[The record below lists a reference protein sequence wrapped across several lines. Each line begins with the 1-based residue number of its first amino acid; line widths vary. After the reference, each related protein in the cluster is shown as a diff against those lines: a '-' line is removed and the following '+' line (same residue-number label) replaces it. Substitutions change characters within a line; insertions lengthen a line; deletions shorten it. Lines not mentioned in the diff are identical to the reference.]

1 MSFVFITYVPADES
15 LARTLARGLE
25 IQGFHT
31 WYRWR
36 DGCHGPSLAGQNERR
51 LAESA
56 VVLAVATPAVW
67 GKRATH
73 WFHGDIQAIRGTG
86 RPLLPIL
93 DRLTAG
99 GLSRQADE
107 TARTL
112 AAADPL
118 ELPPDDPWD
127 EIPRIAG
134 RLTAL
139 GAPRS
144 RCTQWPPE
152 ITALIQ
158 RYRLP
163 AVDLRSPNAADPD
176 CACRLD
182 RASAEQYT
190 ALPIECTGAA
200 VVALGDPARAPEVA
214 TAGHFGIFEME
225 PVIADPAAIRALIP
239 WYYGDDAG
247 DPNDASASS
256 GS

>member
-1 MSFVFITYVPADES
+1 MSLVFITYVPADES
-15 LARTLARGLE
+15 LARILARGLE

-36 DGCHGPSLAGQNERR
+36 DGCHGPSLVGQNERR

-56 VVLAVATPAVW
+56 AVLAVVTPAVW
-67 GKRATH
+67 GKWTTH
-73 WFHGDIQAIRGTG
+73 WFHGDIQAMRGTG
-86 RPLLPIL
+86 KPLLPVL

-127 EIPRIAG
+127 EIPRIAD
-134 RLTAL
+134 RLTAC
-139 GAPRS
+139 GAPRT
-144 RCTQWPPE
+144 RRTRWPPE
-152 ITALIQ
+152 IAAMI
-158 RYRLP
+158 RRFRLP
-163 AVDLRSPNAADPD
+163 AVDLQQPNAVDPY
-176 CACRLD
+176 CACHLD
-182 RASAEQYT
+182 RASAEKYT

-200 VVALGDPARAPEVA
+200 VVALGDPVRAPEVA
-214 TAGHFGIFEME
+214 AAGHFGMFEME

-239 WYYGDDAG
+239 WCYGDGTAG
-247 DPNDASASS
+247 PPPVPPDEA
-256 GS
+256 